1 MESTTNPSTPAG
13 EPISSPPTPAAMQ
26 VLPCSLGVAITI
38 VSQVEV
44 EGMTKSE
51 STTMLC
57 ESGGP
62 GLGEDPA
69 LLSLQELE
77 LICDLFYLPCEHGQK
92 VGATT
97 SVFISLVTLSQKG
110 SHFLPSHIRHEDF
123 CRLFVRPS
131 PSVTLVLPPLIS
143 EMGWT
148 GELWSKTKFLILEN

>member
-77 LICDLFYLPCEHGQK
+77 LICDLFYLPWEHGQK

-97 SVFISLVTLSQKG
+97 SVFIALVTSSQKG
-110 SHFLPSHIRHEDF
+110 SHFLPSPVMTIPTQAIDVLSEFYWLKTHAGCMLQEATNED
-123 CRLFVRPS
+123 LSTEVS
-131 PSVTLVLPPLIS
+131 PPMRI
-143 EMGWT
+143 
-148 GELWSKTKFLILEN
+148 